1 MFRDRFHPLCIAI
14 LTNVFKCCDL
24 PTHEYAPVP
33 PGAGGCLGRM
43 AIADAWMIH
52 VICLRDWL
60 MKKVAAAAEEEKEEE
75 KAAEIRGLAS
85 CMLLWKFA

>member
-24 PTHEYAPVP
+24 TTHEYAAVP

-85 CMLLWKFA
+85 

>member
-1 MFRDRFHPLCIAI
+1 M
-14 LTNVFKCCDL
+14 
-24 PTHEYAPVP
+24 
-33 PGAGGCLGRM
+33 GRM

-60 MKKVAAAAEEEKEEE
+60 MKKVAAEEKEEE

>member
-1 MFRDRFHPLCIAI
+1 M
-14 LTNVFKCCDL
+14 
-24 PTHEYAPVP
+24 
-33 PGAGGCLGRM
+33 GRM

-60 MKKVAAAAEEEKEEE
+60 MKKVAAEE
-75 KAAEIRGLAS
+75 KAADIRGLAS

>member
-1 MFRDRFHPLCIAI
+1 
-14 LTNVFKCCDL
+14 
-24 PTHEYAPVP
+24 
-33 PGAGGCLGRM
+33 
-43 AIADAWMIH
+43 MIH

-60 MKKVAAAAEEEKEEE
+60 MKKVAAAAEEKEEE

>member
-1 MFRDRFHPLCIAI
+1 M
-14 LTNVFKCCDL
+14 
-24 PTHEYAPVP
+24 
-33 PGAGGCLGRM
+33 GRM

-75 KAAEIRGLAS
+75 KAAEITGLAS